1 MNEKNTIS
9 NNISCEYYVP
19 LGKAG
24 SLVIQAPVVL
34 SRLKITLPF
43 STKINLSTTSLN
55 VKTKQNKVF
64 IKKPRLSSENK
75 LILTG
80 HIEKFLLYTYND
92 SENNSESK
100 NTKIFNLYIPI
111 EEQTTI
117 NFDQL
122 PVNYEKN
129 TEYYYEQG
137 SEPINYN
144 MESIQ
149 IVKDEI
155 EYTDSGYINELT
167 LCLQF
172 SLTQLQYVF
181 IPEPEGDVILLQPH
195 SNKPVQ
201 NPSNDNFYYSIGYE
215 HSTGLVA
222 NKTIVD
228 NLP

>member
-1 MNEKNTIS
+1 MNEKNTVS

-34 SRLKITLPF
+34 SRLKITLPL
-43 STKINLSTTSLN
+43 STKINLSKTALN

-80 HIEKFLLYTYND
+80 HIEKLLFYTHNKA
-92 SENNSESK
+92 ENTSDLK
-100 NTKIFNLYIPI
+100 DTKTFNLYIPI
-111 EEQTTI
+111 DEQITV

-122 PVNYEKN
+122 PVHFEKN

-149 IVKDEI
+149 IINDEI

-215 HSTGLVA
+215 HSTGLIA

>member
-1 MNEKNTIS
+1 MNEKDTVS

-34 SRLKITLPF
+34 SRLKITIPLL
-43 STKINLSTTSLN
+43 TKINLSKFCLN
-55 VKTKQNKVF
+55 LKTKQNKVF

-80 HIEKFLLYTYND
+80 HIEKLLFYTSSD
-92 SENNSESK
+92 SDNTENIK
-100 NTKIFNLYIPI
+100 NNKTFNLYIPI
-111 EEQTTI
+111 ENYISI
-117 NFDQL
+117 NFDQI
-122 PVNYEKN
+122 PVRSEKS
-129 TEYYYEQG
+129 TQYYYEKG
-137 SEPINYN
+137 DEPISYN

-149 IVKDEI
+149 IINDNI
-155 EYTDSGYINELT
+155 EYTDSGYVSELT

-195 SNKPVQ
+195 SNKPLQ
-201 NPSNDNFYYSIGYE
+201 NPNNDNFYYSIGYD
-215 HSTGLVA
+215 HSIGLIA
-222 NKTIVD
+222 NKTMLN